1 MKNLLQI
8 INYVAYFER
17 TFVLEKKAWKI
28 KSNKLINGIILN
40 YTMLIFSYNNVCN
53 TTSLELKEEN
63 RNKRKKQNRQEES
76 GVGGEEPES
85 ETQVLNKRLGR

>member
-1 MKNLLQI
+1 
-8 INYVAYFER
+8 
-17 TFVLEKKAWKI
+17 
-28 KSNKLINGIILN
+28 
-40 YTMLIFSYNNVCN
+40 MLIFSYNNVCN